1 MVCEGGRDQIYTRR
15 RGLNRMQDKQQRKW
29 SARSKTKSAVSFK
42 KTHLVSSFSR
52 QYKIWSAQKE
62 PYLDE
67 IETVQHPRIST
78 RFHKSREAL
87 FQLCTIPMSIYLNKP
102 DTQKTVIVPKATQQ
116 TQKRGI
122 RRKHISHVLLVV
134 WLLFLCIVGGVLV
147 YGYSYYTTT
156 IHAPLKQLIHPV
168 RRSVEEPA
176 LNSTPS
182 YNVIMGRSWNIL
194 LMGSDN
200 DGKYT
205 FPDVLTQ
212 VMMVVHIDTGTGRVS
227 MVSIP
232 RDSWVQVPGIGG
244 MHKLDQ
250 AFFLGA
256 SQNNSFDDGVRAA
269 RLTIEKDY
277 GIPIDRY
284 AWVGLSGFAKVIDTL
299 GGVDIDITH
308 PIVDDNYPDDT
319 GSGTN
324 PNDPYALKRLSLAPG
339 LQHLNGSQ
347 ALEYVRSRHADLI
360 GDIGR
365 TQRQQQ
371 VLEAL
376 KKKLTIEKLLVD
388 LPQIIKDMAG
398 TVYTDLNEQEI
409 IAFANF
415 GRTINSSAIQR
426 VTLGPGIGIQDYGD
440 LASVT
445 DPSLGVK
452 QDVVIPRCDNIQPVV
467 NRIFGLG
474 NKQSC
479 NVGG

>member
-1 MVCEGGRDQIYTRR
+1 MI
-15 RGLNRMQDKQQRKW
+15 QDEQNKKW
-29 SARSKTKSAVSFK
+29 SARSKKESAVSFK
-42 KTHLVSSFSR
+42 KARLVSSLSR
-52 QYKIWSAQKE
+52 QHKIPPSLQKQ
-62 PYLDE
+62 PSFDE
-67 IETVQHPRIST
+67 IATIQLARTAHQ
-78 RFHKSREAL
+78 FQNGREAL
-87 FQLCTIPMSIYLNKP
+87 FQMCTLPMRIYQHKY
-102 DTQKTVIVPKATQQ
+102 DTQQ
-116 TQKRGI
+116 TVILPVIKQEKKKGKQS
-122 RRKHISHVLLVV
+122 RRVSRLLLSLL
-134 WLLFLCIVGGVLV
+134 LLFICITGGVLA
-147 YGYSYYTTT
+147 YGYSYYNTNV
-156 IHAPLKQLIHPV
+156 HAPLKKFIHPV
-168 RRSVEEPA
+168 RRSAEEPA
-176 LNSTPS
+176 LNVTPS

-212 VMMVVHIDTGTGRVS
+212 VMMVVHIDTVTGSVS

-232 RDSWVQVPGIGG
+232 RDSWVQVPEIGG
-244 MHKLDQ
+244 MHKIDQ

-256 SQNNSFDDGVRAA
+256 TQHNSFDDGVLSA

-299 GGVDIDITH
+299 GGVDVDVTH

-319 GSGTN
+319 GDGAN
-324 PNDPYALKRLSLAPG
+324 PNDPYALKRISLAPG
-339 LQHLNGSQ
+339 LQRLDGSQ

-376 KKKLTIEKLLVD
+376 KKKLTVDRLLVD
-388 LPQIIKDMAG
+388 MPQLVKDLTG
-398 TVYTDLNEQEI
+398 TVYTDLNEQEL

-415 GRTINSSAIQR
+415 GRTLTSSAIQHI
-426 VTLGPGIGIQDYGD
+426 TLGPGTGTQDYGD
-440 LASVT
+440 LTSVN

-452 QDVVIPRCDNIQPVV
+452 QDVLLPRCENIQPIV
-467 NRIFGLG
+467 NHVFGLG
-474 NKQSC
+474 NRQSC

>member
-1 MVCEGGRDQIYTRR
+1 
-15 RGLNRMQDKQQRKW
+15 MQDRQHRKW
-29 SARSKTKSAVSFK
+29 SVRSKTKSAVSFK
-42 KTHLVSSFSR
+42 KAHLVSAFSR
-52 QYKIWSAQKE
+52 QYKALPLQKQ
-62 PYLDE
+62 PFLDDVA
-67 IETVQHPRIST
+67 TVQHPSLPIRLQ
-78 RFHKSREAL
+78 KSRDAL
-87 FQLCTIPMSIYLNKP
+87 FQICTIPMSIYQNKP
-102 DTQKTVIVPKATQQ
+102 DTQQTVIVPMMMQPIKKKGT
-116 TQKRGI
+116 
-122 RRKHISHVLLVV
+122 RRKHISRILLII
-134 WLLFLCIVGGVLV
+134 WLLFLCVVGGVLV
-147 YGYSYYTTT
+147 YGYSYYNTN
-156 IHAPLKQLIHPV
+156 IHAPLKQFIHPV

-176 LNSTPS
+176 LNATPS
-182 YNVIMGRSWNIL
+182 YNVIMGRAWNIL

-212 VMMVVHIDTGTGRVS
+212 VMMVVHIDTVTGSVS

-244 MHKLDQ
+244 MHKIDQ

-256 SQNNSFDDGVRAA
+256 TQNNSFDDGVRAA

-299 GGVDIDITH
+299 GGVDIDVIH
-308 PIVDDNYPDDT
+308 PIVDDSYPDDT
-319 GSGTN
+319 GDGAN
-324 PNDPYALKRLSLAPG
+324 PNDPYALKRISLAPG
-339 LQHLNGSQ
+339 LQRLNGSQ

-376 KKKLTIEKLLVD
+376 KKKLTIDKLLVD
-388 LPQIIKDMAG
+388 IPQLVKDLAG
-398 TVYTDLNEQEI
+398 TVYTDLNEQEL

-415 GRTINSSAIQR
+415 GRTVTGSAIQHI
-426 VTLGPGIGIQDYGD
+426 TLGPGTGTQDYGD
-440 LASVT
+440 LTSVN
-445 DPSLGVK
+445 DLSLGTK
-452 QDVVIPRCDNIQPVV
+452 QDVVIPRCENIQPVI
-467 NRIFGLG
+467 NRVFGLG

-479 NVGG
+479 NVGE

>member
-1 MVCEGGRDQIYTRR
+1 
-15 RGLNRMQDKQQRKW
+15 MQDKQHRKW
-29 SARSKTKSAVSFK
+29 SERSKTTSAVSFK
-42 KTHLVSSFSR
+42 KAHLVSSSSH
-52 QYKIWSAQKE
+52 QYKALPLQKQ
-62 PYLDE
+62 PFLDD
-67 IETVQHPRIST
+67 ITTIQHSRIPS
-78 RFHKSREAL
+78 RFQKSRDAL
-87 FQLCTIPMSIYLNKP
+87 FQICTIPMSIYRNKP
-102 DTQKTVIVPKATQQ
+102 DTQQTLIVPKTMQQ
-116 TQKRGI
+116 IKKKGTH
-122 RRKHISHVLLVV
+122 RKHISRVLLVV
-134 WLLFLCIVGGVLV
+134 WLLFLCIVGGVLA
-147 YGYSYYTTT
+147 YGYSYYNTN
-156 IHAPLKQLIHPV
+156 IHAPLKQFVRPV

-176 LNSTPS
+176 LNVTPA

-212 VMMVVHIDTGTGRVS
+212 VMMVVHIDTVTGSIS

-232 RDSWVQVPGIGG
+232 RDSWVQVPEIGG
-244 MHKLDQ
+244 MHKIDQ

-256 SQNNSFDDGVRAA
+256 TQNNNFDDGVREA

-277 GIPIDRY
+277 GISIDRY

-299 GGVDIDITH
+299 GGVDVDVIH

-319 GSGTN
+319 GDGAN
-324 PNDPYALKRLSLAPG
+324 PNDPYALKRISLAPG

-376 KKKLTIEKLLVD
+376 KKKLTVEKLFVD
-388 LPQIIKDMAG
+388 LPQVIKDLAG
-398 TVYTDLNEQEI
+398 TVYTDLNEQEL

-415 GRTINSSAIQR
+415 GRTLSNSAIQH
-426 VTLGPGIGIQDYGD
+426 VTLGPGTGTQDYGD
-440 LASVT
+440 LTSVY
-445 DPSLGVK
+445 DPSLGAK
-452 QDVVIPRCDNIQPVV
+452 QDVVIPRCENIQPVI
-467 NRIFGLG
+467 NRVFGLG
-474 NKQSC
+474 DKQSC
-479 NVGG
+479 NVGE

>member
-1 MVCEGGRDQIYTRR
+1 M
-15 RGLNRMQDKQQRKW
+15 
-29 SARSKTKSAVSFK
+29 
-42 KTHLVSSFSR
+42 
-52 QYKIWSAQKE
+52 
-62 PYLDE
+62 
-67 IETVQHPRIST
+67 
-78 RFHKSREAL
+78 
-87 FQLCTIPMSIYLNKP
+87 
-102 DTQKTVIVPKATQQ
+102 
-116 TQKRGI
+116 
-122 RRKHISHVLLVV
+122 
-134 WLLFLCIVGGVLV
+134 
-147 YGYSYYTTT
+147 
-156 IHAPLKQLIHPV
+156 

-176 LNSTPS
+176 LNATPS

-212 VMMVVHIDTGTGRVS
+212 VMMVVHIDTVTGSVS

-244 MHKLDQ
+244 MHKIDQ

-256 SQNNSFDDGVRAA
+256 TQNNSFDDGVRAA

-284 AWVGLSGFAKVIDTL
+284 SLVGLSGFAMVIDTL
-299 GGVDIDITH
+299 GGVDVDVIY
-308 PIVDDNYPDDT
+308 PIVDDSYPDDT
-319 GSGTN
+319 GDGANS
-324 PNDPYALKRLSLAPG
+324 NDLYALKRISLAPG
-339 LQHLNGSQ
+339 LQRLNGSQ

-376 KKKLTIEKLLVD
+376 KKKLTIDKLLVD
-388 LPQIIKDMAG
+388 IPQLVKDLAG
-398 TVYTDLNEQEI
+398 TVYTDLNEQEL

-415 GRTINSSAIQR
+415 GRTVTGSAIQHI
-426 VTLGPGIGIQDYGD
+426 TLGPGTGTQDYGD
-440 LASVT
+440 LTSVN
-445 DPSLGVK
+445 DPSLGTK
-452 QDVVIPRCDNIQPVV
+452 QDVVIPRCENIQPVI
-467 NRIFGLG
+467 NRVFGLG

-479 NVGG
+479 NVGE

>member
-1 MVCEGGRDQIYTRR
+1 
-15 RGLNRMQDKQQRKW
+15 MQDKQQRKW
-29 SARSKTKSAVSFK
+29 SARSKTESAVSFRK
-42 KTHLVSSFSR
+42 ARLVSSFSR
-52 QYKIWSAQKE
+52 QYKALPLRKQ
-62 PYLDE
+62 PFLDD
-67 IETVQHPRIST
+67 IATIQHPSLPT
-78 RFHKSREAL
+78 RLQKSRDAL
-87 FQLCTIPMSIYLNKP
+87 FQLCTIPMRVYQQKL
-102 DTQKTVIVPKATQQ
+102 DTQETVVVPKVIQQ
-116 TQKRGI
+116 TKKKGRQRKRVI
-122 RRKHISHVLLVV
+122 RVLLVV
-134 WLLFLCIVGGVLV
+134 WLLFLCIVGGVLA
-147 YGYSYYTTT
+147 YGYSYYNTT
-156 IHAPLKQLIHPV
+156 IHAPLKQFIHPV

-176 LNSTPS
+176 LNITPS

-212 VMMVVHIDTGTGRVS
+212 VMMVVHIDTGTGSVS

-232 RDSWVQVPGIGG
+232 RDSWVQVPAIGG
-244 MHKLDQ
+244 MHKIDQ

-256 SQNNSFDDGVRAA
+256 TQNNSFDDGVRAA

-299 GGVDIDITH
+299 GGVDVDITH
-308 PIVDDNYPDDT
+308 PLVDDNYPDDT
-319 GSGTN
+319 GDGAN
-324 PNDPYALKRLSLAPG
+324 PNDPYALKRISLAPG
-339 LQHLNGSQ
+339 FQHLNGSQ

-376 KKKLTIEKLLVD
+376 KKKLTIDKLFVD
-388 LPQIIKDMAG
+388 IPQLIKDLAG
-398 TVYTDLNEQEI
+398 TVYTDLNEQELL
-409 IAFANF
+409 AFANF
-415 GRTINSSAIQR
+415 GRTLTSSAIQH
-426 VTLGPGIGIQDYGD
+426 VTLGPGTGTQDYGD
-440 LASVT
+440 LTSVN

-452 QDVVIPRCDNIQPVV
+452 QDVVMPRCENIQPVV

-474 NKQSC
+474 NKLSC
-479 NVGG
+479 NVDG